1 MPTTINFKKLIDKN
15 DWRPC
20 ATPASSVVGAN
31 TGGNIGTAPTMRG
44 FPAITD
50 YRGNNYGSNMVYW
63 PGPGS
68 SASSIQ
74 GLLAYNTIFDS
85 YIYPFNSS
93 LVSASSVG
101 TGTSGG
107 FISTLSPKGKITSAA
122 STTTI
127 TLDSTTIG
135 GSAAVTWTRSTTTIT
150 CTMPTAAVVT
160 ASQSGSILT
169 VSGVT
174 SGTIQ
179 VGMVLT
185 SGGWASA
192 QATITGFLTGR
203 GGTGTYLVSTS
214 ATVSSGSVNVSAQ
227 HYFNTNQR
235 LYVTVTSDHSALP
248 LNSIYTASFLNNSQ
262 FTVTGINQGNS
273 SGTATIGTPIRTNQ
287 WADKGDGTGFMI
299 RITGNS
305 SGGSGKTE
313 ERRIIANSGDENLV
327 TVFNGTISTTT
338 LTVNNIQQGSI
349 RPGMMISGT
358 GVTAGTT
365 IINQLTGTIGSTGTY
380 TVSSSQTVSTAVQ
393 MTGVLTTVGTCTPII
408 TLDQPLS
415 FTPQAG
421 DSFELLSGS
430 VMVIA
435 TGTSNSNQV
444 HSYDLSQYNYST
456 SVLTS
461 QRFHSSSGVTNTS
474 LAYLTQACHLDSA
487 LVPWNRLPGEGY
499 LVGASTYDTATLT
512 GTNYKNVKGCLVA
525 TATAN
530 NITAATTT
538 GSSTSGTVL
547 TVGTLTGGTIAPGQI
562 LTGSTVLPNT
572 IILYN
577 ISGGST
583 SGSTWAI
590 SRSQTV
596 SSAALDCY
604 DVSITGQASAGDA
617 GVLANEFRNY
627 QIRIVEDTTTPTS
640 VGQRRRIGFHSAG
653 PSPKYMLT
661 AAWTVTPS
669 STAKFVIENWEDCLL
684 FPSQNTTTG
693 MQTYKLTNYSQDC
706 HQLYDTWST
715 SATFANT
722 NSTSVGTIGN
732 YAIHFFGYNN
742 ATDTNKSF
750 RTSYI
755 MVNIASSGG
764 GWAYYD
770 ISGDFFGIWL
780 VGAKIDYAL
789 PMTLTNTAHASI
801 EYNAHTNNGDEVY
814 LYNINFGSSTQ
825 YGYSLAKYKAS
836 SGLVSSLPFLR
847 IPNGNISTT
856 GWSGYGN
863 SSSNRLGMG
872 LYVDPS
878 DPSIKIP
885 SLYFVPPNKLTS
897 ELYELLLIQ

>member
-20 ATPASSVVGAN
+20 APPHNFVTSSGL
-31 TGGNIGTAPTMRG
+31 GTQPFRSN
-44 FPAITD
+44 PIISD
-50 YRGNNYGSNMVYW
+50 YRGNNYGSN
-63 PGPGS
+63 
-68 SASSIQ
+68 
-74 GLLAYNTIFDS
+74 LLYINGVTSTGTAGRGILTYNTILDS
-85 YIYPFNSS
+85 YAHYDNSS
-93 LVSASSVG
+93 LQSIASSG
-101 TGTSGG
+101 IGNSGA
-107 FISTLSPKGKITSAA
+107 FVSTLSPKGKITSAA
-122 STTTI
+122 STTVM
-127 TLDSTTIG
+127 TLDSTTLG
-135 GSAAVTWTRSTTTIT
+135 GSTAVTWTRSLSTIT
-150 CTMPTAAVVT
+150 CTMPTAAVIT
-160 ASQSGSILT
+160 ASQSTNILT
-169 VSGVT
+169 VSAVT

-185 SGGWASA
+185 SGSWAST

-203 GGTGTYLVSTS
+203 GGTGTYLVSNS
-214 ATVSSGSVNVSAQ
+214 QTVSSSSVNVSAQ

-248 LNSIYTASFLNNSQ
+248 VNSIYTATVTNNSQ
-262 FTVTGINQGNS
+262 FTVTGVNAGNA
-273 SGTATIGTPIRTNQ
+273 SGTATIGTPIRMNQ
-287 WADKGDGTGFMI
+287 WADKGDGNGFMI

-313 ERRIIANSGDENLV
+313 ERRIVANSGDENLV

-358 GVTAGTT
+358 GVTAATT
-365 IINQLTGTIGSTGTY
+365 IINQLTGTTGSTGTY
-380 TVSSSQTVSTAVQ
+380 TVSSSQTVSTATQ
-393 MTGVLTTVGTCTPII
+393 ITGVLTTIGTCTPTI

-430 VMVIA
+430 VMVIG
-435 TGTSNSNQV
+435 TGSGNANQV
-444 HSYDLSQYNYST
+444 HTYDCSLMHASHSL
-456 SVLTS
+456 LTS
-461 QRFHSSSGVTNTS
+461 QRFHSVTN
-474 LAYLTQACHLDSA
+474 LANAASGYLTQACPLDSS
-487 LVPWNRLPGEGY
+487 LVPWNRIPGEGY

-512 GTNYKNVKGCLVA
+512 GTNYKNTKGCLTA

-547 TVGTLTGGTIAPGQI
+547 TVGTLTAGTIAPGQI

-577 ISGGST
+577 INGGSAN
-583 SGSTWAI
+583 GSTWAI

-604 DVSITGQASAGDA
+604 EVSITGQSSAGDA

-627 QIRIVEDTTTPTS
+627 QIRIVEDATTPTS

-653 PSPKYMLT
+653 PSAKYMLT

-669 STAKFVIENWEDCLL
+669 SAAKFVIENWEDCLL
-684 FPSQNTTTG
+684 FPSNNTTTG

-722 NSTSVGTIGN
+722 NFSSVGTVGN

-742 ATDTNKSF
+742 ATESTKSF
-750 RTSYI
+750 RASYI
-755 MVNIASSGG
+755 MINQVNSGG

-770 ISGDFFGIWL
+770 IAGDFFGIWL
-780 VGAKIDYAL
+780 VGNKIDYIL
-789 PMTLTNTAHASI
+789 PATTSQSTFPSI
-801 EYNAHTNNGDEVY
+801 EYNGHSNNGDEVY
-814 LYNINFGSSTQ
+814 LYNSNFGVTADR
-825 YGYSLAKYKAS
+825 GMAFAKYKAS
-836 SGLVSSLPFLR
+836 SGVVSSLPTLKAPYGF
-847 IPNGNISTT
+847 IAAA
-856 GWSGYGN
+856 GWST
-863 SSSNRLGMG
+863 SSASSANRLGMG
-872 LYVDPS
+872 LYVDPG
-878 DPSIKIP
+878 DPTIKIP
-885 SLYFVPPNKLTS
+885 ALYFASAQKSNQ